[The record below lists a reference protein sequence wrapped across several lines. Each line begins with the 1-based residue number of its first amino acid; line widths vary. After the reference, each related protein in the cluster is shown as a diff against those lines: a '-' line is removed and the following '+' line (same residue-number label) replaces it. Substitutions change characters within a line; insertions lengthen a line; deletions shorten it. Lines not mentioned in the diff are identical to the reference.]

1 MKRWLVADIIFYVKT
16 LHDDVCTRMHARVK
30 LLASYI
36 ASLATVAKQSL
47 GILNSAQC
55 IHQLLSILLCL

>member
-1 MKRWLVADIIFYVKT
+1 MKGRLVADIIFYVTT
-16 LHDDVCTRMHARVK
+16 LHDDVCTRMRTRVK

-36 ASLATVAKQSL
+36 ATLATVAKQSL

-55 IHQLLSILLCL
+55 IHELLSILLCL

>member
-1 MKRWLVADIIFYVKT
+1 MPQ
-16 LHDDVCTRMHARVK
+16 HCMNNNVCTRMHARCVK

-36 ASLATVAKQSL
+36 ATLATVAKQSL

-55 IHQLLSILLCL
+55 IHQLLSILIRL